1 MIIYLIKTFNPTM
14 VEIGKLQ
21 WSRLRTIQFTYKTQW
36 MVMIM
41 IEIIYSH
48 GLAMVRLKSVEN

>member
-1 MIIYLIKTFNPTM
+1 MRIYLIKTFNPTM

-21 WSRLRTIQFTYKTQW
+21 VLRLPTIQFTHKTQW
-36 MVMIM
+36 MVMIV

-48 GLAMVRLKSVEN
+48 GLAMVRWKSVEN